1 MRAAVLT
8 EDEGDGGALIEFVE
22 GETVAG
28 APNGLRMLEGGGRS
42 SRVGW
47 SEARRSGVE
56 EIEGEEG
63 GSGGLLSGKQ

>member
-1 MRAAVLT
+1 MWAVVLT
-8 EDEGDGGALIEFVE
+8 EDEADGGALIEFVE
-22 GETVAG
+22 GGTVTG
-28 APNGLRMLEGGGRS
+28 APNSLRMLDGGGRS

-63 GSGGLLSGKQ
+63 GSGDLSSGKQ